1 MSTDCVTPMNCGE
14 GKDFGL
20 HAGEQ
25 CGIMWR
31 CYSTSLLR
39 VRTLMQ
45 GFVNSKSE
53 QGLFNKHS
61 ENNVTLSSRP
71 CKCAHIYM
79 HKREKVDECMH
90 VCAPQRKH
98 SGVELTIKWPLSS
111 VRSNQICLCFQAAR
125 GPTPT
130 YSKYSMV
137 DNVCVN

>member
-1 MSTDCVTPMNCGE
+1 MNCGE
-14 GKDFGL
+14 GNNFGL

-25 CGIMWR
+25 CGTMWDHVEM
-31 CYSTSLLR
+31 LLHQSAGSEDT
-39 VRTLMQ
+39 VMQ

-61 ENNVTLSSRP
+61 ENNVALSSRP

-79 HKREKVDECMH
+79 HKRETVDECMH

-130 YSKYSMV
+130 CSKYSMV